1 MEQGLDHF
9 LAERAKAKKTLT
21 LVTGVFDL
29 LHQEHSNFLLKAK
42 QLGDLLLIGLEA
54 DVRVKQLKGANRP
67 INNQAQRLVNLRAWN
82 IADYIFILPENFSK
96 SAEHR
101 HLIEYIR
108 PNFMAISSHTAFAL
122 EKEAILADFG
132 AKLVVVHEFN
142 PQFSSSL
149 MIKNIKK
156 RS

>member
-29 LHQEHSNFLLKAK
+29 LHQEHRNFLLKAK
-42 QLGDLLLIGLEA
+42 QLGDLLLIGLES

-96 SAEHR
+96 SA
-101 HLIEYIR
+101 EYIR